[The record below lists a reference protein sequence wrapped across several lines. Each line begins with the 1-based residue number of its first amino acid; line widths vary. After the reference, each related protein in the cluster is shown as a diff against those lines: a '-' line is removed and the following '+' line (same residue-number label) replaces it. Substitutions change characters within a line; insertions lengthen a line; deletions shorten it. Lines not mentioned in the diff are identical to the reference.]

1 MTNISIDNLT
11 QRQQQIMDLLWTC
24 EDMPQL
30 KTLINALP
38 ELRDRRDAWS
48 LVQIAM
54 LEDLEQK
61 GGMREYEQAAKDCL
75 SRCSSK

>member
-1 MTNISIDNLT
+1 MIQIENLT
-11 QRQQQIMDLLWTC
+11 ERQRQIMDLLWCC

-38 ELRDRRDAWS
+38 TLKDRQDAWS
-48 LVQIAM
+48 LSMLAM